1 MVFARDCISILV
13 EKLSPH
19 VPPHPHSSKTTCA
32 PAARWPN
39 ALDGATVSST
49 TWYSFPS
56 LSTKTWL
63 CTPGGRRFCFAFE
76 GEALESEIM
85 SDIVGFCLRGLV
97 NFDLLTSETL
107 ALARFSEG
115 PYKRLKRPLFEFFEP
130 MVGQKNEKPPDPK
143 GKNKHLPSL

>member
-1 MVFARDCISILV
+1 MVFARDSISISV

-39 ALDGATVSST
+39 PLDGATVSST
-49 TWYSFPS
+49 NWYSLPS
-56 LSTKTWL
+56 LSTKTSL

-115 PYKRLKRPLFEFFEP
+115 PYECLKWPLFEFFEP
-130 MVGQKNEKPPDPK
+130 MVGQENKKSPDYKCKNQY
-143 GKNKHLPSL
+143 LPSL